1 MTDANFDEQIIEDE
15 PLGAD
20 SEFEEAVRNATL
32 GQFEHTLFE
41 MWEDMLTQGV
51 RGTESR
57 ININTANSIL
67 RSWPWIKMRELPQYL
82 ATRGRLLQEA
92 LDVLQTVYGDDK
104 ETIFRENVE
113 DWQLH
118 RELYIDTIIV
128 WTRLTNYWAEEWQD
142 IPLGKPDKGTALA
155 AIMDITAQIMGE
167 NGYIAQMQN
176 LYEFH
181 ISNDEGEEITRRIL
195 NEVSDE

>member
-1 MTDANFDEQIIEDE
+1 MADETVDEQIIEDE

-20 SEFEEAVRNATL
+20 SDFEEAVRNASL

-41 MWEDMLTQGV
+41 MWEDMLTQGI

-92 LDVLQTVYGDDK
+92 LDTLQTVYGDDK

-118 RELYIDTIIV
+118 RELYIETIIV

-142 IPLGKPDKGTALA
+142 IPLGKPDKGTSLA
-155 AIMDITAQIMGE
+155 AVMDITSQIMSE

-176 LYEFH
+176 LYEFS

-195 NEVSDE
+195 EEVSDE